1 MNEKH
6 GKNAFLFV
14 IVCVALDMLAFGL
27 FIPVMPAYLEEITGK
42 PGEDTVLV
50 GGLLMATFGVVN
62 FLSMPII
69 GNLSDKF
76 GRRPVLIISIAGLC
90 IDFIIMGFAH
100 SLLVLFIG
108 RALAGLTSA
117 TYSTAS
123 SYIADVTEPEERGKA
138 FGMIGAAFGIGF
150 VLGPII
156 GGVLGDID
164 TRLPFFVAAGI
175 AACNFLYG
183 LLVLPESL
191 LKENRRPFELRRAN
205 PFGAFKHF
213 SKLPQVS
220 WFIVGVGI
228 FGLSHSVFSSTWSYH
243 GEIRYEW
250 TPNEIGLS
258 LALVGIGSA
267 FVQGFLTGRLTKSIG
282 PVRTALFGLAVT
294 TFSMFLFAG
303 AVYGW
308 MAYAFLAVSAFGGV
322 AGPATQQLMTGVTPK
337 NAQGEL
343 QGALASV
350 QALSTTIIGPLIM
363 SQTLSYF
370 AKPEAIV
377 QFKGANFVL
386 AGILAALA
394 FIPFMKGV
402 RANRVVVRS
411 IDEEVKHGD
420 TPKSA
425 EEVAE
430 LAEANAAAEA
440 EGSDTE
446 STETQTN

>member
-1 MNEKH
+1 MSEKH

-14 IVCVALDMLAFGL
+14 IVCVTLDMLAFGL
-27 FIPVMPAYLEEITGK
+27 FIPVMPAYLEEITGL
-42 PGEDTVLV
+42 PGEQTVVV
-50 GGLLMATFGVVN
+50 GTFMMATFGVIN

-69 GNLSDKF
+69 GSLSDRF
-76 GRRPVLIISIAGLC
+76 GRRPVLMASIGGLC

-100 SLLVLFIG
+100 SLFVLFIG

-117 TYSTAS
+117 TYSTAN

-150 VLGPII
+150 VLGPIL
-156 GGVLGDID
+156 GGILGDID

-183 LLVLPESL
+183 AFVLPESL
-191 LKENRRPFELRRAN
+191 AKENRRPFELRRAN
-205 PFGAFKHF
+205 PFGALKHF

-228 FGLSHSVFSSTWSYH
+228 FGISHSVFPATWSYH
-243 GEIRYEW
+243 GEIRYDW

-258 LALVGIGSA
+258 LALVGVGSGV
-267 FVQGFLTGRLTKSIG
+267 VQALLTGRLTKTIG
-282 PVRTALFGLAVT
+282 PTRTAMFGLAMT
-294 TFSMFLFAG
+294 TVSMFLFAG
-303 AVYGW
+303 SVYGW
-308 MAYAFLAVSAFGGV
+308 MAYSVLAISSLGGV

-343 QGALASV
+343 QGAIASV
-350 QALSTTIIGPLIM
+350 QALTQTIIGPLLM
-363 SQTLSYF
+363 GGVLSYF

-394 FIPFMKGV
+394 FIPFMMGV
-402 RANRVVVRS
+402 RANRSVVQS

-420 TPKSA
+420 TPESA

-430 LAEANAAAEA
+430 LAEANAAVEA
-440 EGSDTE
+440 EGSGTE
-446 STETQTN
+446 STGSQTN